1 LDPWPTVQR
10 LAEYY
15 YYFPRRP
22 ELIRFTRGRHGRAP
36 WYHDWRKVAARVL
49 LPGATAIAA
58 YYHSLETV
66 PYTNR
71 THLVVLPPRLER
83 WLGNLVF
90 DSFKEEHAAKIL
102 PSDHRDSIRVRK
114 ITSEILC
121 AAERTLAPVKRGG
134 EILDD
139 RWLAKSYAD
148 RQSKAMTTRHLDG
161 LDWEV
166 IVVQDKE
173 VNAMCVPGKIVVYTG
188 LLHYCKT
195 DGEMAFVLGHEVARF

>member
-1 LDPWPTVQR
+1 
-10 LAEYY
+10 
-15 YYFPRRP
+15 
-22 ELIRFTRGRHGRAP
+22 
-36 WYHDWRKVAARVL
+36 VAARVL

-58 YYHSLETV
+58 CYRSLETV

-90 DSFKEEHAAKIL
+90 DGFKEEHAAKIL
-102 PSDHRDSIRVRK
+102 PSDHADSVHVHK
-114 ITSEILC
+114 ITSEILR
-121 AAERTLAPVKRGG
+121 AAERTLAPVKRVG

-139 RWLAKSYAD
+139 RWLAKSYGD
-148 RQSKAMTTRHLDG
+148 RKAKATTRHLDG

-188 LLHYCKT
+188 LLHYCRT
-195 DGEMAFVLGHEVARF
+195 DGEIAFVLGHEVAKYLPE